1 MSKNCP
7 LCRLP
12 IRQVGRLVAFKDS
25 AGKCFVFEV
34 CSACSLRLDRLPV
47 LVQKRQFDA
56 AVSQLDRHPN
66 RYLLRAFPDEHSA
79 HLFVHLE
86 AERLRYGGKEFGC
99 GH

>member
-1 MSKNCP
+1 MSKSCP

-12 IRQVGRLVAFKDS
+12 IRQIGRLVAFKDS

-34 CSACSLRLDRLPV
+34 CAGCSKRLDRLPV
-47 LVQKRQFDA
+47 VVQNRQLEA
-56 AVSQLDRHPN
+56 AVSQLEKHPS

-86 AERLRYGGKEFGC
+86 AERLSEC
-99 GH
+99 N